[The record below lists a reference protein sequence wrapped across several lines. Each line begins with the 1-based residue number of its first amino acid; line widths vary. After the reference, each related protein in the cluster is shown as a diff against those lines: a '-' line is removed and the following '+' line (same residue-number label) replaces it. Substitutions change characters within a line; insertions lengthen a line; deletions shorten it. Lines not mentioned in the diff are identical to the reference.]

1 MNVLDMIAARLGEPN
16 VQAIGKKLGTDR
28 QQTLVAIAHSF
39 PTLVGSL
46 AKNAQD
52 PQGAQALA
60 AALDRDHNGSILA
73 NIPGHIANPAPANG
87 AGILRHALG
96 DNQPAAAQ
104 LVAAKSGISGQAA
117 GSLLEI
123 MAPMVMGLIGKR
135 KQNEGLDAGG
145 VAGMLINMIG
155 GGSQP
160 AAAQQEQG
168 GGLLGGLTEKLGGLA
183 GMANMANVGGL
194 VNQAKGFI
202 DKDKDGDIMD
212 DLQGMLGGLFGGK

>member
-1 MNVLDMIAARLGEPN
+1 MNVLEMIAARLGEPN
-16 VQAIGKKLGTDR
+16 VQALGQKLGTNR
-28 QQTLVAIAHSF
+28 QQTLTAIAHSF

-60 AALDRDHNGSILA
+60 DALDRDHDGRILA
-73 NIPGHIANPAPANG
+73 NIAGHIANPAPAKG
-87 AGILRHALG
+87 AGILRHTLG

-104 LVAAKSGISGQAA
+104 MIAAKSGISGQAA

-135 KQNEGLDAGG
+135 KQSEGLDAGG
-145 VAGMLINMIG
+145 VAGILLNMIG
-155 GGSQP
+155 GGPSSQQ
-160 AAAQQEQG
+160 AAPSSG
-168 GGLLGGLTEKLGGLA
+168 GGLLGGLTDKLGGLTN
-183 GMANMANVGGL
+183 MANMGTI

-202 DKDKDGDIMD
+202 DQDKDGDIMD

>member
-16 VQAIGKKLGTDR
+16 VQAIGQKLGTDR

-60 AALDRDHNGSILA
+60 SALDRDHDGSILA
-73 NIPGHIANPAPANG
+73 NIAGHIANPAPAKG

-96 DNQPAAAQ
+96 ENQPAAAQ
-104 LVAAKSGISGQAA
+104 LVATKSGISGQAA

-160 AAAQQEQG
+160 AAAAQQEQG
-168 GGLLGGLTEKLGGLA
+168 GGLLGGLTEKLGGLT
-183 GMANMANVGGL
+183 NMANIGGI

>member
-1 MNVLDMIAARLGEPN
+1 MNVLEMIAARLGEPN
-16 VQAIGKKLGTDR
+16 VQALGQKLGTNR

-60 AALDRDHNGSILA
+60 DALDRDHDGRILA
-73 NIPGHIANPAPANG
+73 NIAGHIANPAPAKG
-87 AGILRHALG
+87 AGILRHTLG
-96 DNQPAAAQ
+96 DNQPAATQ
-104 LVAAKSGISGQAA
+104 MIAAKSGISGQAA

-135 KQNEGLDAGG
+135 KQSEGLDAGG
-145 VAGMLINMIG
+145 VAGILLNMIG
-155 GGSQP
+155 GGQSNQQ
-160 AAAQQEQG
+160 AAPSSG
-168 GGLLGGLTEKLGGLA
+168 GGLLGDLTDKLGGLTN
-183 GMANMANVGGL
+183 MANMGTI

>member
-104 LVAAKSGISGQAA
+104 LVATKSGISGQAA

-168 GGLLGGLTEKLGGLA
+168 GGLLGGLTEKLGGLTN
-183 GMANMANVGGL
+183 MANMGSI
-194 VNQAKGFI
+194 VNTAKGFI